1 MKRTS
6 SRAEPISIHL
16 ERHRDCLE
24 RCHAER
30 ALAQNTSGRNGEL
43 GQSAFDLPF
52 QRQDDVD

>member
-6 SRAEPISIHL
+6 SRTEPISIHL

-30 ALAQNTSGRNGEL
+30 VPAPATSDRNDEL
-43 GQSAFDLPF
+43 NLSAFDLPF
-52 QRQDDVD
+52 QPQDDVE